1 MIQTMEVAD
10 EDKFDFEPL
19 DDTKTWPEDSCMVL
33 NTEQR
38 LVTLLAYQVG
48 AFACKPGQAA

>member
-10 EDKFDFEPL
+10 EDKFDFDPL

-38 LVTLLAYQVG
+38 LVTSLAYQVG